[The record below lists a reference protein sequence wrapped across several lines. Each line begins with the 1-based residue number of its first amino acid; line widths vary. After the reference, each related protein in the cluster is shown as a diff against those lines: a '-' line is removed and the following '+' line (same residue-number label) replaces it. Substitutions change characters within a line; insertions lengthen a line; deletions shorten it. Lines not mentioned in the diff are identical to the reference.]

1 MRHVFVAAILKF
13 LKKIKI
19 LKNNMES
26 SNCSM
31 QKKQK
36 TKNENPEG
44 TSSTKSEIAKLPI
57 QKLEKRIKKKNL
69 SKFDIRRVRV
79 WRKQL
84 RNRVNIFNIKN
95 S

>member
-1 MRHVFVAAILKF
+1 MHC
-13 LKKIKI
+13 
-19 LKNNMES
+19 NMES
-26 SNCSM
+26 SNCLM
-31 QKKQK
+31 RKKRK
-36 TKNENPEG
+36 TKELVPSG
-44 TSSTKSEIAKLPI
+44 FSLTKSEIAELPI

-95 S
+95 F

>member
-1 MRHVFVAAILKF
+1 
-13 LKKIKI
+13 
-19 LKNNMES
+19 MES

-31 QKKQK
+31 QKKRK
-36 TKNENPEG
+36 TKELVPSG
-44 TSSTKSEIAKLPI
+44 FSFTKSEIAELPI

>member
-1 MRHVFVAAILKF
+1 
-13 LKKIKI
+13 
-19 LKNNMES
+19 MES

-31 QKKQK
+31 QKKRK
-36 TKNENPEG
+36 TKELVPLG
-44 TSSTKSEIAKLPI
+44 FSLTKSEIAELLI
-57 QKLEKRIKKKNL
+57 QKLEKQIKKKNL

>member
-1 MRHVFVAAILKF
+1 
-13 LKKIKI
+13 
-19 LKNNMES
+19 MES
-26 SNCSM
+26 SNCLM
-31 QKKQK
+31 RKKRK
-36 TKNENPEG
+36 TKELVPSG
-44 TSSTKSEIAKLPI
+44 FSLTKSEIAKLPI